1 MIEKFKAK
9 LQKAQEEFLDLYQSY
24 CSSYVLAIKFLVN
37 GSNNGL
43 VHIIIEAFPK
53 RNNDILPDQPFFRE
67 ILGNLP
73 YDLQEIEDIITY
85 CFDTFQNNN
94 YILTPVIP
102 YAVYSYFRSNGGV
115 TAQNFINL
123 IEDCVI
129 NDDFSIMNNGFG
141 LRIVFFGRNINN
153 VFRSYENPAV

>member
-1 MIEKFKAK
+1 MIERFKAK
-9 LQKAQEEFLDLYQSY
+9 LQKAQQEYLDLYQSY

-37 GSNNGL
+37 GNNNEL

-53 RNNDILPDQPFFRE
+53 RKNDVLTDQSFFRE

-73 YDLQEIEDIITY
+73 YDFKEIEDIITY

-94 YILTPVIP
+94 KYSLTPVIP
-102 YAVYSYFRSNGGV
+102 YTIYSYFRNNGGV
-115 TAQNFINL
+115 TAENFISL
-123 IEDCVI
+123 IEDCII
-129 NDDFSIMNNGFG
+129 NDDFSIMKNGFG
-141 LRIVFFGRNINN
+141 LRIAFFGKNNN